1 MKMKNVMRIALSGL
15 FACAAAGCAV
25 SMSYPTYPL
34 EEDPGPDPREADKA
48 RIDQYISN
56 YVQPELEIPTV
67 YAPEWKGDDIYDK
80 TAAVVKEKYQAIPV
94 LAQSAKL
101 KSLNLVY
108 KSDKNKTFTLD
119 LVKESSKVAILC
131 RDEAKKADTFK
142 LEAEL
147 PEIKVMPKSIPA
159 NMEDTI
165 SRELAMIQAFFM
177 DSTKMPKSV
186 SFDIVKMPDT
196 TTKQIIPETKEFFVD
211 ERFCTKAEILLRD
224 MFGGGMIR
232 MYVAADSTREIIR
245 LDIPSLA
252 LAGDAAFSLH
262 LSDYFTTPEMIV
274 LPKTVKF
281 GGETYTL
288 VSHKADVILPPAPP
302 AAADAA
308 KQDDKAA
315 DASAETKEEEAAEE
329 DVASEDAEE
338 DTDDDADDDD
348 DEDTNEDLEE
358 DEDSDEE

>member
-1 MKMKNVMRIALSGL
+1 
-15 FACAAAGCAV
+15 
-25 SMSYPTYPL
+25 
-34 EEDPGPDPREADKA
+34 
-48 RIDQYISN
+48 
-56 YVQPELEIPTV
+56 
-67 YAPEWKGDDIYDK
+67 
-80 TAAVVKEKYQAIPV
+80 
-94 LAQSAKL
+94 
-101 KSLNLVY
+101 
-108 KSDKNKTFTLD
+108 
-119 LVKESSKVAILC
+119 
-131 RDEAKKADTFK
+131 
-142 LEAEL
+142 
-147 PEIKVMPKSIPA
+147 
-159 NMEDTI
+159 
-165 SRELAMIQAFFM
+165 
-177 DSTKMPKSV
+177 
-186 SFDIVKMPDT
+186 
-196 TTKQIIPETKEFFVD
+196 
-211 ERFCTKAEILLRD
+211 
-224 MFGGGMIR
+224 MIR

-315 DASAETKEEEAAEE
+315 DASAETKEEAAEE

-338 DTDDDADDDD
+338 DTDDDADDD
-348 DEDTNEDLEE
+348 EDIDKDLEE